1 MGKRRVARV
10 CGRIG
15 QDLSMSIETCQDF
28 SHVFRLLGVWQWRIQ
43 GRGPKGS
50 KKKSCSSISAKYIDF
65 LEPIVISCD
74 FFNWLLET
82 HVSSNHRNV

>member
-1 MGKRRVARV
+1 MWENLTRFIHVNRN
-10 CGRIG
+10 
-15 QDLSMSIETCQDF
+15 LSRLLSYF
-28 SHVFRLLGVWQWRIQ
+28 SSVFRLLGFWQWRIQ

-65 LEPIVISCD
+65 LEPIVTSSD

-82 HVSSNHRNV
+82 HVSNNHRNV

>member
-1 MGKRRVARV
+1 MWENLTRFIHVNRN
-10 CGRIG
+10 
-15 QDLSMSIETCQDF
+15 LSRLLSYF
-28 SHVFRLLGVWQWRIQ
+28 SSVFRLLGVWQWRIQ
-43 GRGPKGS
+43 GKGPKGS
-50 KKKSCSSISAKYIDF
+50 KKKSCSSISTKYIDF

>member
-28 SHVFRLLGVWQWRIQ
+28 SHTSVACSGFWVFGS
-43 GRGPKGS
+43 GGFRGGARRAARKNLVLQFLQ
-50 KKKSCSSISAKYIDF
+50 SILIF
-65 LEPIVISCD
+65 
-74 FFNWLLET
+74 
-82 HVSSNHRNV
+82 